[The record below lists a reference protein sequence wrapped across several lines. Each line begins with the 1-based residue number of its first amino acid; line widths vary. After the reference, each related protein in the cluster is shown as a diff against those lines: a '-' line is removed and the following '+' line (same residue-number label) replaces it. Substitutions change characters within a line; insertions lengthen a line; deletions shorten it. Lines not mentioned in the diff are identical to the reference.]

1 MQKGKERQKTL
12 LNIGKREK
20 WFPVQNIDLRERS
33 KKIGER

>member
-12 LNIGKREK
+12 LNIGEREK
-20 WFPVQNIDLRERS
+20 WFSVQNIDLRERY